1 MESDKMTVNVRSLS
15 DMTRKDVFT
24 TKGVY
29 TGKVTDIGIDLE
41 KFRVRSLVIDAVK
54 GSFLSSLVGDK
65 KGVVVP
71 YAMVQSVGDVVIIK
85 HITPSAVEEEPA
97 EEEVKA

>member
-1 MESDKMTVNVRSLS
+1 MAINIKSFS

-29 TGKVTDIGIDLE
+29 CGKVTDIELDLE
-41 KFRVRSLVIDAVK
+41 KFKVRSLVVDAIK
-54 GSFLSSLVGDK
+54 GSFLASMVGDK
-65 KGVVVP
+65 KGVIVP

-85 HITPSAVEEEPA
+85 HISPATVESETEEEP
-97 EEEVKA
+97 K

>member
-1 MESDKMTVNVRSLS
+1 MAINVKSFS

-29 TGKVTDIGIDLE
+29 CGKVTDIELDLE
-41 KFRVRSLVIDAVK
+41 KFKVRSLVIDAVK
-54 GSFLSSLVGDK
+54 GSFLASLVGDK
-65 KGVVVP
+65 KGVIVP

-85 HITPSAVEEEPA
+85 HVSPPAVDSDGTEEET
-97 EEEVKA
+97 K

>member
-1 MESDKMTVNVRSLS
+1 MAVNVKSLS

-24 TKGVY
+24 AKGVY

-41 KFRVRSLVIDAVK
+41 KFRVKSLVIDAVK

-85 HITPSAVEEEPA
+85 HITPASVEEEPA
-97 EEEVKA
+97 EEVKA